1 MLRQATAPLMVQFS
15 DESTGSPTGWQW
27 SWGDLAANDTI
38 PNPVHVFDTPGLYT
52 VTLTT
57 TNPGGSNTTQKI
69 NYINVTAAP
78 TPTPTP
84 TPVADPCS
92 DPDSDSNADSCSHSD
107 SEDVGYAEDH
117 PDAEANEKAHALANA
132 GRDADH
138 PAGTVAADQP
148 ELGHGYAT
156 ATASNRPDTGADAG
170 AAAVA
175 GAFAHAVAGSRPCAG
190 CHGFRRVQHD
200 INSFIRWRQP
210 PVFPQIARQTQ
221 RRKAGMRPVCL
232 VPLTCRHR

>member
-1 MLRQATAPLMVQFS
+1 MKTLKTFVAFSILTLFLLSLAWQATAQGAPSNETITPTPAITPTPTPVPVAAFSSNVTAGEAPLMVQFN

-84 TPVADPCS
+84 TPAPT
-92 DPDSDSNADSCSHSD
+92 
-107 SEDVGYAEDH
+107 
-117 PDAEANEKAHALANA
+117 
-132 GRDADH
+132 
-138 PAGTVAADQP
+138 PAPTPTLTPTPTPAPTPTPKTSVTP
-148 ELGHGYAT
+148 RITPTPKPTKSPRL
-156 ATASNRPDTGADAG
+156 R
-170 AAAVA
+170 
-175 GAFAHAVAGSRPCAG
+175 
-190 CHGFRRVQHD
+190 
-200 INSFIRWRQP
+200 
-210 PVFPQIARQTQ
+210 Q
-221 RRKAGMRPVCL
+221 RRS
-232 VPLTCRHR
+232 

>member
-1 MLRQATAPLMVQFS
+1 MVQFI

-52 VTLTT
+52 VTLTM

-84 TPVADPCS
+84 SPSPTPSPTPTLTPTPTPAPTPTPKRRLRRGS
-92 DPDSDSNADSCSHSD
+92 PLRRSQRKS
-107 SEDVGYAEDH
+107 
-117 PDAEANEKAHALANA
+117 PRLAHA

-148 ELGHGYAT
+148 ELCHGYT
-156 ATASNRPDTGADAG
+156 ITSNRPDTGADAG

-175 GAFAHAVAGSRPCAG
+175 GAFARAAAPWPRPRAGH
-190 CHGFRRVQHD
+190 HGFCRVQPDSCRIVRRCQPDFHPEVTPG
-200 INSFIRWRQP
+200 FI
-210 PVFPQIARQTQ
+210 
-221 RRKAGMRPVCL
+221 AGIS
-232 VPLTCRHR
+232 